1 MQDLMAGLPG
11 SQPTNPLSPTV
22 NPLINPQIDRKQLA
36 GDVADVKDAKNQK
49 LAMMLYALGGALKG
63 DKNFVQNTLALQ
75 EMQEGKAKEKARI
88 ETLRKTVT
96 NPEFAAKYPWAKDMY
111 DLAGADALSP
121 IVSGIA
127 SSYKPTTASAE
138 RFGIVDK
145 TTGKRAGDGSILKSE
160 AETWKQSNQDPNL
173 MLVPLA
179 ADATKDQK
187 EKYYQV
193 VGPLN
198 ERLRISTMDDYF
210 KGMES
215 GLYPAGSTVVN
226 IPTGTEA
233 PKSQVENIE
242 LFSAENKPYA
252 ERWQATSTL
261 HSSLQGYAD
270 NLAKSDEAALTGVG
284 ATVKYVDG
292 LIQNTKGFL
301 KLASDD
307 TQNFYNNAKAEDTYK
322 TIEGQD
328 FTKRLQ
334 YISNTYGVNESKVRD
349 LAYLFAAARGQTGR
363 GLSDKDYENAIQIVS
378 GGVGKEGKI
387 AVIQDVYNRLGGEIS
402 GAVEDRINL
411 LNDPNQRSLYTEPQQ
426 RYFDIQTGQLKSLQS
441 ATGFKPFV
449 NPLTQATSSQA
460 TGGPSVEERL
470 NNPLYQ

>member
-1 MQDLMAGLPG
+1 MAFGDILKAFNQSGGQPGAVQPMQSPIGMPPVG
-11 SQPTNPLSPTV
+11 S
-22 NPLINPQIDRKQLA
+22 
-36 GDVADVKDAKNQK
+36 ADKEAKNEK
-49 LAMMLYALGGALKG
+49 LALMLYALGGALGGKDIG
-63 DKNFVQNTLALQ
+63 QSAAAFQQIQAQRQAQEQQKKQRESLVGWLQSQGATPDQINLFKDNPTLANAYITSTFQ
-75 EMQEGKAKEKARI
+75 QPK
-88 ETLRKTVT
+88 
-96 NPEFAAKYPWAKDMY
+96 
-111 DLAGADALSP
+111 S
-121 IVSGIA
+121 
-127 SSYKPTTASAE
+127 SAE

-160 AETWKQSNQDPNL
+160 AEKWKQSNQDPNL

>member
-1 MQDLMAGLPG
+1 MALSDYLNKLNQLQGMQP
-11 SQPTNPLSPTV
+11 QQSPIGMPPV
-22 NPLINPQIDRKQLA
+22 GMSEKDQKNKNLA
-36 GDVADVKDAKNQK
+36 I
-49 LAMMLYALGGALKG
+49 MLYALGGALRGKSALETG
-63 DKNFVQNTLALQ
+63 LGLQQTLAGQEQQKKQRESLVGWLQ
-75 EMQEGKAKEKARI
+75 SQGATPDQINLFKDNP
-88 ETLRKTVT
+88 TLANAYITSTFQQPK
-96 NPEFAAKYPWAKDMY
+96 
-111 DLAGADALSP
+111 S
-121 IVSGIA
+121 
-127 SSYKPTTASAE
+127 SAE
-138 RFGIVDK
+138 RFGIVDI

-179 ADATKDQK
+179 ANATKDQK
-187 EKYYQV
+187 EQYYQV

-261 HSSLQGYAD
+261 HGSLQGYAD

-307 TQNFYNNAKAEDTYK
+307 TQNFYNNAKAENTYK
-322 TIEGQD
+322 TIDGQD

-402 GAVEDRINL
+402 GAVENRINL

>member
-1 MQDLMAGLPG
+1 MKQAETDGTIPKSFLDFAKILPQD
-11 SQPTNPLSPTV
+11 
-22 NPLINPQIDRKQLA
+22 K
-36 GDVADVKDAKNQK
+36 
-49 LAMMLYALGGALKG
+49 AMDFIA
-63 DKNFVQNTLALQ
+63 NT
-75 EMQEGKAKEKARI
+75 
-88 ETLRKTVT
+88 
-96 NPEFAAKYPWAKDMY
+96 
-111 DLAGADALSP
+111 
-121 IVSGIA
+121 
-127 SSYKPTTASAE
+127 YKPTTASAE
-138 RFGIVDK
+138 RFGIIDA
-145 TTGKRAGDGSILKSE
+145 TTGKRAGDGSILKSQAE
-160 AETWKQSNQDPNL
+160 AWKQSNQDPNL
-173 MLVPLA
+173 MLAPLA
-179 ADATKDQK
+179 ADARKDGK
-187 EKYYQV
+187 EQYYQV

-198 ERLRISTMDDYF
+198 ERLRISSMDDYF
-210 KGMES
+210 EGIES

-292 LIQNTKGFL
+292 LIQNTSGFL

-307 TQNFYNNAKAEDTYK
+307 TQNFYNNAKAENTYK
-322 TIEGQD
+322 TIEKQD
-328 FTKRLQ
+328 FTKKLKE
-334 YISNTYGVNESKVRD
+334 ISTLYGVSQSKVRD
-349 LAYLFAAARGQTGR
+349 LAYLFAAARGQTGK

-402 GAVEDRINL
+402 GAVENQINL
-411 LNDPNQRSLYTEPQQ
+411 LNDPNQRSLYNKPQQ

-449 NPLTQATSSQA
+449 NPLTQTPPST
-460 TGGPSVEERL
+460 TGGISVDERL
-470 NNPLYQ
+470 NNPIYQ

>member
-1 MQDLMAGLPG
+1 
-11 SQPTNPLSPTV
+11 
-22 NPLINPQIDRKQLA
+22 
-36 GDVADVKDAKNQK
+36 
-49 LAMMLYALGGALKG
+49 MMLYALGGALKG

-127 SSYKPTTASAE
+127 SSYKPTTDSVE
-138 RFGIVDK
+138 RFGVVDT
-145 TTGKRAGDGSILKSE
+145 TTGKRVDSVLKIK
-160 AETWKQSNQDPNL
+160 AEDWKQSNQDPNL

-187 EKYYQV
+187 EQYYQV

-261 HSSLQGYAD
+261 HGSLQGYAD

-307 TQNFYNNAKAEDTYK
+307 TQNFYNNAKAE
-322 TIEGQD
+322 
-328 FTKRLQ
+328 
-334 YISNTYGVNESKVRD
+334 NT
-349 LAYLFAAARGQTGR
+349 
-363 GLSDKDYENAIQIVS
+363 
-378 GGVGKEGKI
+378 
-387 AVIQDVYNRLGGEIS
+387 
-402 GAVEDRINL
+402 
-411 LNDPNQRSLYTEPQQ
+411 
-426 RYFDIQTGQLKSLQS
+426 SLQS

>member
-1 MQDLMAGLPG
+1 MGGYDPMQLSNAEERRQARMAGLRELSYRL
-11 SQPTNPLSPTV
+11 SQTAAKLSGDPARMQLAQQQEAQRIAARQDQFKKRQIVEGPNGLKYYV
-22 NPLINPQIDRKQLA
+22 NPDGSYERVFPGL
-36 GDVADVKDAKNQK
+36 
-49 LAMMLYALGGALKG
+49 
-63 DKNFVQNTLALQ
+63 
-75 EMQEGKAKEKARI
+75 EKE
-88 ETLRKTVT
+88 
-96 NPEFAAKYPWAKDMY
+96 
-111 DLAGADALSP
+111 S
-121 IVSGIA
+121 
-127 SSYKPTTASAE
+127 TTASAE
-138 RFGIVDK
+138 RFGIVDI
-145 TTGKRAGDGSILKSE
+145 TTGKRAGGGSILKSE

-173 MLVPLA
+173 ILVPLA
-179 ADATKDQK
+179 ANATKDQK
-187 EKYYQV
+187 EQYYQV

-198 ERLRISTMDDYF
+198 NRLRISTMDDYF

-252 ERWQATSTL
+252 ERWQSTSTL

-307 TQNFYNNAKAEDTYK
+307 TQNFYNNAKAENTYK
-322 TIEGQD
+322 TIEKQD
-328 FTKRLQ
+328 FTKRLEE
-334 YISNTYGVNESKVRD
+334 ISELYGVSESKVRD

-378 GGVGKEGKI
+378 GGVGKKGKI
-387 AVIQDVYNRLGGEIS
+387 AVIQDVYNRLGVEIS
-402 GAVEDRINL
+402 GAVENQINL
-411 LNDPNQRSLYTEPQQ
+411 LNDPNQRGLYNEPQQ

-441 ATGFKPFV
+441 ATPFKPFV
-449 NPLTQATSSQA
+449 NPLTQTPPLT
-460 TGGPSVEERL
+460 TGGISVDERL
-470 NNPLYQ
+470 NNPIYQ